1 MNQISIR
8 VPPTRQNC
16 VRTHL
21 LKQQRTTPTL
31 PLRTQGEDNQE
42 KDIQNAKFRLT
53 SHRRSPRCRCRPPRA
68 AATSVFNK
76 KNPTQSN
83 NGSSHPS
90 QLYRKRKKRRIEGRD
105 GPDRGGGAIHGRT
118 RWTGARPIRPFCK
131 ERGIL
136 PELRKDSEEQGAG
149 QSRAGGGSSERL
161 RARDCCLLL

>member
-1 MNQISIR
+1 MRNSGSPAIGGVLDVDVDHLERQPPLYSI
-8 VPPTRQNC
+8 
-16 VRTHL
+16 
-21 LKQQRTTPTL
+21 
-31 PLRTQGEDNQE
+31 
-42 KDIQNAKFRLT
+42 
-53 SHRRSPRCRCRPPRA
+53 
-68 AATSVFNK
+68 K